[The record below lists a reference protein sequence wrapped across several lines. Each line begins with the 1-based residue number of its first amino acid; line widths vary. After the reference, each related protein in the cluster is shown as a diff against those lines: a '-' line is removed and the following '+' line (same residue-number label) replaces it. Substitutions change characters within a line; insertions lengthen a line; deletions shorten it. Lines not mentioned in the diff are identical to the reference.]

1 MYDKLLVGYRETD
14 CMKFW
19 YVLDRP
25 THCTSLW
32 LDAAAAAGSRQEN
45 SESRTKYMIGGKIP
59 LHCVACN
66 NSDLIIYYT

>member
-1 MYDKLLVGYRETD
+1 
-14 CMKFW
+14 MKCC

-32 LDAAAAAGSRQEN
+32 LDAVAAAGSSQAN
-45 SESRTKYMIGGKIP
+45 SESRTKYMIGGKKP

-66 NSDLIIYYT
+66 NRDLISYYT

>member
-1 MYDKLLVGYRETD
+1 MYGKLLVGYRETD

-32 LDAAAAAGSRQEN
+32 LDAAAAAGSSQPS
-45 SESRTKYMIGGKIP
+45 SESRTKFVLEGGKEP

-66 NSDLIIYYT
+66 NSAG